1 MRKTSLI
8 QSSPA
13 LQEAW
18 ARLELFKSSINT
30 TNTQT
35 TNTAPTNA
43 IPSTTGTTNLSGA
56 VTATNQQIIEAFKK
70 AHPDTYANL
79 TKNDAKLPEK
89 ISQIADNYELDL
101 RLLLTSQ
108 KIETNGQ
115 TKNITSHAGASG
127 LNQIMPV
134 TYEHVMKLVNSGQ
147 AKLPAGVTADSLKN
161 YRNDPVANTIVSA
174 IYLKHVVADQLK
186 ITNTKALTTE
196 QITKI
201 LGAYNQGPY
210 GYVESGGPNNSETR
224 NHENKATNVLVSIG
238 NFLGGLTG
246 QNTNLATA

>member
-1 MRKTSLI
+1 MNSTI
-8 QSSPA
+8 DQFYYNFYA
-13 LQEAW
+13 
-18 ARLELFKSSINT
+18 SIASGLSNSTPST
-30 TNTQT
+30 TNTPNAQT
-35 TNTAPTNA
+35 QAT
-43 IPSTTGTTNLSGA
+43 PSTTGNTNLSGA

-70 AHPDTYANL
+70 ANPDTYANL

-89 ISQIADNYELDL
+89 ISQIADHYGLDL

-108 KIETNGQ
+108 KLESNGK
-115 TKNITSHAGASG
+115 TENITSHAGASG

-134 TYEHVMKLVNSGQ
+134 TYEHVMKLVNSGK

-186 ITNTKALTTE
+186 ITNTKALTTQ

-210 GYVESGGPNNSETR
+210 GYVASGGANNSETR
-224 NHENKATNVLVSIG
+224 NHEKKATNVLTSID

>member
-1 MRKTSLI
+1 MFDFDAKINIINQQLQNVLRQQLNYRLPEI
-8 QSSPA
+8 PANIISP
-13 LQEAW
+13 
-18 ARLELFKSSINT
+18 
-30 TNTQT
+30 QT
-35 TNTAPTNA
+35 
-43 IPSTTGTTNLSGA
+43 IPSTIPLPPSTI
-56 VTATNQQIIEAFKK
+56 TATNQQIIEAFKK
-70 AHPDTYANL
+70 ANPDTYANL
-79 TKNDAKLPEK
+79 TKKDAKLPEK
-89 ISQIADNYELDL
+89 ISQIADHYGLDL

-108 KIETNGQ
+108 KLESNGK
-115 TKNITSHAGASG
+115 TENITSHAGASG

-134 TYEHVMKLVNSGQ
+134 TYEHVMNLVNSGK

-161 YRNDPVANTIVSA
+161 YKNDPVANTIVSA

-210 GYVESGGPNNSETR
+210 GYVASGGANNSETR
-224 NHENKATNVLVSIG
+224 NHEKKATNVLDSIG